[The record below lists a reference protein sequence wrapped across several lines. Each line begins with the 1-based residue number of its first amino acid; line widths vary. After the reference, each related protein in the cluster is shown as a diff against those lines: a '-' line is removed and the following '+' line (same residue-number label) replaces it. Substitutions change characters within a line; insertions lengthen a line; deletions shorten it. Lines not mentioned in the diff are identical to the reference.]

1 MNRRWLVL
9 LAAAGLCGAIVM
21 QFGPSAAE
29 DKVAHL
35 GASLAL
41 SGKYAREGL
50 ISKQAYDMWKDA
62 VNAAGGLKVGTDRY
76 KIEIKYYDDQSDNT
90 TAAKL
95 VERLISVDGIKLILA
110 PYGSGA
116 VFAASS
122 VTEKYEVPMVSG
134 QAAADNI
141 FSRGYKYIFSTM
153 ASTRDYQRSA
163 FELAETL
170 KPKPQRVGIV
180 WVNALFGESVARSVE
195 GFVKEHRMQTVL
207 NEKFEAGVKDFS
219 PLLSKLA
226 AAKVD
231 MISLTGYPAETTLFL
246 RQMDEMRVNF
256 PLVSLAYG
264 PTVPAWREA
273 AGPAGL
279 YVLGES
285 QYYPTGTTFSGPVFG
300 TSATFSKAF
309 EARYAYVPGYDDA
322 NSAACGLAFGLA
334 IEKAG
339 SLEPKKVRDA
349 LATVDVMT
357 FVGRL
362 KFNPDGS
369 RFSPPLYAVQVTS
382 KDPRATPVFVFPKDV
397 TEAALVY
404 PRPPFDKRQ

>member
-1 MNRRWLVL
+1 MKTQSQTAVVLTLVL
-9 LAAAGLCGAIVM
+9 VLAATVCGPATAPA
-21 QFGPSAAE
+21 Q
-29 DKVAHL
+29 DKVVKF
-35 GASLAL
+35 GAALAL
-41 SGKYAREGL
+41 TGKFAREGL
-50 ISKQAYDMWKDA
+50 ISKQAYDLWKDA
-62 VNAAGGLKVGTDRY
+62 VNAAGGLNVGGQKQKVD
-76 KIEIKYYDDQSDNT
+76 IKYYDDQSDNT

-95 VERLISVDGIKLILA
+95 VERLITVDGINFILA

-122 VTEKYEVPMVSG
+122 VTEKYQVPMVSG

-163 FELAETL
+163 FELAATL
-170 KPKPQRVGIV
+170 NPKPKRVAIV
-180 WVNALFGESVARSVE
+180 WVNALFGEAVARSVE
-195 GFVKEHRMQTVL
+195 GFTKQQGMEAVI
-207 NEKFEAGVKDFS
+207 NEKFDIGIKDFS
-219 PLLSKLA
+219 PLLTKLA
-226 AAKVD
+226 SAKVD
-231 MISLTGYPAETTLFL
+231 MLSLIGYPAETTLFL
-246 RQMDEMRVNF
+246 RQLDEMRINV

-285 QYYPTGTTFSGPVFG
+285 QFYPKGKFTGPIFG
-300 TSATFSKAF
+300 TSADFTKAF
-309 EARYAYVPGYDDA
+309 ESRYSYVPGYDDA

-339 SLEPKKVRDA
+339 SLDPKKVRDA
-349 LATVDVMT
+349 LSALDVMT

-362 KFNPDGS
+362 KFNADGS
-369 RFSPPLYAVQVTS
+369 RANPPLYAVQVLS
-382 KDPRATPVFVFPKDV
+382 KDPRPHPAFVFPKDAA
-397 TEAALVY
+397 EAARVY
-404 PRPPFDKRQ
+404 PRPAFDKR

>member
-1 MNRRWLVL
+1 MNRRWLVFV
-9 LAAAGLCGAIVM
+9 AVVGLVGAIVT
-21 QFGPSAAE
+21 QFGRSAAE
-29 DKVAHL
+29 DKVAHF

-62 VNAAGGLKVGTDRY
+62 VNKAGGLKVGADRY
-76 KIEIKYYDDQSDNT
+76 KVDIKYYDDQSDNT

-163 FELAETL
+163 FQLAETL
-170 KPKPQRVGIV
+170 KPKPQRIGIV

-219 PLLSKLA
+219 PLLSKLM

-231 MISLTGYPAETTLFL
+231 MISLTGYPAETALFL
-246 RQMDEMRVNF
+246 RQMDEMRLNF

-279 YVLGES
+279 YILGES
-285 QYYPTGTTFSGPVFG
+285 QYYPKGTFSGPVFG
-300 TSATFSKAF
+300 TSASFSKAF
-309 EARYAYVPGYDDA
+309 ETRYGYIPGYDDA

-339 SLEPKKVRDA
+339 SLDPKKVRDA
-349 LATVDVMT
+349 LASLDAMT
-357 FVGRL
+357 FAGRL
-362 KFNPDGS
+362 KFNADGS
-369 RFSPPLYAVQVTS
+369 RFGPPLYAVQVIS
-382 KDPRATPVFVFPKDV
+382 KDPKATPAFVFPKDV
-397 TEAALVY
+397 SEAAVVY